1 MFYDTDPFQERVF
14 TDGEKSD
21 LLALCSVPCAVF
33 FSQMGSMQIL
43 PPPVEGQEDYSNYGF
58 RTDITEKEIM
68 EAGAGSLVWA
78 YYYDDYVT
86 YPVGYAKHISL
97 NNKEKSEIEDIIYR
111 LTGLKADEIEADI
124 ADFFEANAIQTTQ
137 YEVKVKD
144 GLTYEE
150 FLKEMDR
157 VAEILGPGSDYTE
170 ERLRENVRI
179 PVDYEG
185 AVKNYRDLTEKDGL
199 TGGYARL
206 FCDYMGVVLGF
217 LPVFVTAVR
226 MLRDRRSRMQELIYS
241 RSASS
246 FRVMGSRYAALICMH
261 MLPVLL
267 LSLFPA
273 AECIRAGI
281 QGADLDYLAWL
292 KYDLGWLLPT
302 VMAVVAVG
310 MFCTEL
316 TETALAVLVQGV
328 WWFMSVMMGAEGM
341 KGGSYGWNLIPR
353 HNTELNYTGFA
364 EEFSQLAVNRLAY
377 VALSLCLAALTI
389 FIYERKRKGYLRRGR
404 KVSGDHKSPVE
415 A

>member
-1 MFYDTDPFQERVF
+1 MILTLFRKECSQTA
-14 TDGEKSD
+14 KS
-21 LLALCSVPCAVF
+21 LIYWLYVACLVLFF

-206 FCDYMGVVLGF
+206 FCDYMGVVLGI

-310 MFCTEL
+310 MFCTKL
-316 TETALAVLVQGV
+316 TETALAVLVQGG